1 MKSTN
6 AILSLL
12 AAAVAS
18 ASPILLSTRQQSS
31 TASIRIYSDPDKQNL
46 LQTIEARGESSV
58 TELGP
63 PAIMACAT
71 IHDWNS
77 GCRYLAWFDR
87 DPKDPSAG
95 VGDEA
100 GDLTPVGNFPPGAEV
115 ESCLRNTFV
124 VDKVKQEAPLR
135 RVEVVCA

>member
-12 AAAVAS
+12 AAAAA
-18 ASPILLSTRQQSS
+18 ASPMLLSARQQSS
-31 TASIRIYSDPDKQNL
+31 TASIQIYSDADKQNL
-46 LQTIEARGESSV
+46 LQTIEAARGESSV

-115 ESCLRNTFV
+115 ESCLRTTFE